1 MSFGMFRLRELGDVN
16 MFTQQKFKLTR
27 IYPTKQEFFNTLYF
41 SWDFQDTRH
50 EACICHLP
58 SLIAEAFRKQFFFR
72 NLCWRPTWQLL
83 AHLKKNWGKIFISY
97 FQPSFS
103 MNTFQHILNQTH
115 FSMSAKIH
123 SFSKSNLNC
132 WIWSKWFN

>member
-1 MSFGMFRLRELGDVN
+1 M
-16 MFTQQKFKLTR
+16 TR

-97 FQPSFS
+97 FQAFNEQFSTHTKPNSFFHVS
-103 MNTFQHILNQTH
+103 KKFIVLELTFFVNLAFRWIWSTIQYWIC
-115 FSMSAKIH
+115 
-123 SFSKSNLNC
+123 NLNC
-132 WIWSKWFN
+132 WISSKLLNLI